1 LLFQRGFLRS
11 PGKINNINEA
21 SFPVTMKIGIIGGSG
36 LGDPNLWD
44 NAKKTKVFTPFGAPS
59 DLLSLGTFQGV
70 DIVALPRHGSSH
82 TIRPTEVN
90 YRANIW
96 AMKELGVTHIIAATA
111 CGSLREQ
118 IKPGDLVFIDQF
130 IDRTTKRE
138 QSFYSGHTICHIPM
152 ADPFCEKLR
161 TLFAAAAIEK
171 SIAYHPKGTMVT
183 IEGPRFSTRAESELF
198 RSWHCDVINMTTV
211 PEVVLAREAGICYAA
226 IAMST
231 DYDCWKTDEAHVT
244 LDMIL
249 KTMHDN
255 AEKVKT
261 ILKTVIPQLRAWDCG
276 CKEAIK
282 SATF

>member
-1 LLFQRGFLRS
+1 
-11 PGKINNINEA
+11 
-21 SFPVTMKIGIIGGSG
+21 MKIGVIGGSG
-36 LGDPNLWD
+36 LGDPNLWN
-44 NAKKTKVFTPFGAPS
+44 NAKKVKVFTPFGAPS
-59 DLLSLGTFQGV
+59 DLLTVGTFKGI
-70 DIVALPRHGSSH
+70 DIVALARHGASH

-138 QSFYSGHTICHIPM
+138 QSFYTGQTICHIPM

-161 TLFAAAAIEK
+161 RLFAAAAIEQN
-171 SIAYHPKGTMVT
+171 IAYHPKGTMVT
-183 IEGPRFSTRAESELF
+183 IEGPRFSSRAESELF

-261 ILKTVIPQLRAWDCG
+261 ILKAVIPLLRDWDCG

-282 SATF
+282 TATL